1 MNKVKRF
8 IMLSTVVILWSCQD
22 NKSIEAK
29 EEVTFYPTLSIKEQ
43 SSIVYSD
50 YPVVL
55 QGKKDVEL
63 RPKIDGFIESILVD
77 EGQQVKKGQVLF
89 KLYAPQFKE
98 ENTAAIASLNRA
110 ESELKQAK
118 MQVKKAMPL
127 VKENIISSYEL
138 ESAEYNLKSKEAQLL
153 QARANLSNAGAN
165 VGYTQIVAPF
175 DGVIGLIP
183 YKEGALVSSNS
194 IEPLT
199 LISDISSIHTYISMN
214 EKEFFDFMQ
223 QAKGTNIKEKI
234 ASLPDV
240 SLLLANGDEYI
251 SKGKINTVSGQID
264 PLTGSISFRAVFENR
279 QGLLRS
285 GNSAIIRLYEQ
296 VEKAM
301 LVPQKA
307 TYDLQGKH
315 FVYLVQKDG
324 RVKSKE
330 VKLMEKE
337 PSSTHYIILSGLH
350 IGDRI
355 VSEDIGG
362 LKDGVQIK
370 L

>member
-1 MNKVKRF
+1 
-8 IMLSTVVILWSCQD
+8 MLSTVVILWSCQD

-110 ESELKQAK
+110 DSELKQAR

-214 EKEFFDFMQ
+214 EKEFYDFMQ

-251 SKGKINTVSGQID
+251 SKGRINTVSGQID
-264 PLTGSISFRAVFENR
+264 PLTGSISFRAVFENK